1 LGVGNERDT
10 TGRKKYIAGNKR
22 CIVACKEDT
31 LWARWIHHV
40 HLEKSTWWDYKN
52 SEDSS
57 SVWRQIMTV
66 KEILRLGFDSN
77 ISKWRVN
84 LRFIL
89 RPQDINGYLVVCL
102 LSIGLNMKFIIRKQ
116 PQIKKAPQQIPVK
129 QSKLNCTT
137 LNLRPEQRLKLTTK
151 NQ

>member
-1 LGVGNERDT
+1 
-10 TGRKKYIAGNKR
+10 
-22 CIVACKEDT
+22 
-31 LWARWIHHV
+31 
-40 HLEKSTWWDYKN
+40 
-52 SEDSS
+52 
-57 SVWRQIMTV
+57 MTV